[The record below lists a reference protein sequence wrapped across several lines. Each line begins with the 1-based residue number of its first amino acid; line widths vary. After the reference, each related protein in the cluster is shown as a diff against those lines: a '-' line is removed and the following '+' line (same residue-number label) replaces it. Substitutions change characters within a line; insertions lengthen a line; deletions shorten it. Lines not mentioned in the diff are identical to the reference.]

1 MSKQSVVINTVED
14 IDALVWTGNH
24 FGDHHNF
31 SALDTFIKERCST
44 IAQVKDALT
53 KFSHKLGDTSVL
65 TDKDVIVYLD
75 SIGVQYT

>member
-14 IDALVWTGNH
+14 IDALVWTGSH

-31 SALDTFIKERCST
+31 VALDTFIKERCNT
-44 IAQVKDALT
+44 VAQVKVALT
-53 KFSHKLGDTSVL
+53 KFSHKLGYTPVL

-75 SIGVQYT
+75 SIGLQYT